1 MDPPCSMDL
10 CGVIKADSF
19 PVVTSYSD
27 NSVGNSGSL
36 LTGFKFVLWNSRLN
50 WLIFIKIAFLL

>member
-36 LTGFKFVLWNSRLN
+36 LTGFKFVL
-50 WLIFIKIAFLL
+50 